1 MRYLIYKITN
11 LINEKYYIGRHSTKN
26 VNDSYMGSGIGIKNA
41 INKYGIENFKKEIIV
56 ETDSAEK
63 LWKLEKKIINK
74 DVVKDKMSYNNAFG
88 GKHYLDGLKK
98 YDYKKFIKHQSEAG
112 KKGGPAAYKLKTKK
126 QQSQWHALGGSKS
139 STLRSSKFKY
149 EIITNKNDKFIV
161 NGLEFKTLC
170 KKNNWNYN
178 TLHWR
183 QSLGKTISRGQLKGF
198 IVNLLT
204 KEAA

>member
-11 LINEKYYIGRHSTKN
+11 LINGKYYIGRHSTKN
-26 VNDSYMGSGIGIKNA
+26 YNDLYMGSGIGIKNA

-56 ETDSAEK
+56 ETDSAKK
-63 LWKLEKKIINK
+63 LWKLEKKIVNK

-98 YDYKKFIKHQSEAG
+98 YDYKKFIKHQREAG
-112 KKGGPAAYKLKTKK
+112 KKGGPAAYKLKTKE
-126 QQSQWHALGGSKS
+126 QQRQWHVLGGSKA

-149 EIITNKNDKFIV
+149 EIITNKNKKFIV
-161 NGLEFKTLC
+161 NGLEFKALC

-183 QSLGKTISRGQLKGF
+183 QSLGKIKNRGKLKGF

-204 KEAA
+204 KAAA

>member
-1 MRYLIYKITN
+1 MRYLIYKTTN
-11 LINEKYYIGRHSTKN
+11 LINGKYYIGRHSTN
-26 VNDSYMGSGIGIKNA
+26 NINDSYMGSGIGIKNA
-41 INKYGIENFKKEIIV
+41 INKYGIENFKKEIIA

-98 YDYKKFIKHQSEAG
+98 YDYKKFIKHQKQASLIG
-112 KKGGPAAYKLKTKK
+112 HMKGYLKAKSNNFH
-126 QQSQWHALGGSKS
+126 QLGGFKS
-139 STLRSSKFKY
+139 STLKSSKFKY
-149 EIITNKNDKFIV
+149 EIITNKNKKFIV
-161 NGLEFKTLC
+161 NGLEFKALC

-183 QSLGKTISRGQLKGF
+183 QSLGKVKNRGKLKGF